1 MGTFGQAYLQDKE
14 RQLPYFYR
22 LGAAGCI
29 GSVTYE
35 RIRELFGSPE
45 ELFKADTDRLK
56 SLGIFTEGQ
65 LLKLEKVKKDPKV
78 MRDYEKAL
86 KTGVRILPFESEE
99 YPANLKEID
108 DYAPV
113 LFTKGNLPG
122 PEVPCVS
129 IIGARECSGYG
140 AAVAKRLGELFAEKG
155 IAVVSG
161 MARGIDS
168 LAQYAALSAG
178 GYSLAF
184 LGGGVDVIYP
194 RESRHLYEILA
205 ERGGIVSELPPGTEP
220 LRAYFARRNRL
231 ISGMSHVV
239 CVVEAKEK
247 SGTMIT
253 VNCALD
259 QGREVWAVPGRIN
272 DITSFGTNEL
282 IRQGAGVINDLN
294 VFTEEV
300 VKRYGGAGQAR
311 TSAKNTVIDFLSSG
325 ERKIAE
331 KLDENSFTA
340 EQMSVRTGIPS
351 FEVLGLCITLSEKGM
366 VSSMG
371 AGRFMASD
379 RGIEVRNL
387 ILSEKGSE
395 EGE

>member
-86 KTGVRILPFESEE
+86 KAGVRILPFESEE

-140 AAVAKRLGELFAEKG
+140 AAVAKRMENCLRKR
-155 IAVVSG
+155 VS
-161 MARGIDS
+161 
-168 LAQYAALSAG
+168 Q
-178 GYSLAF
+178 
-184 LGGGVDVIYP
+184 
-194 RESRHLYEILA
+194 
-205 ERGGIVSELPPGTEP
+205 
-220 LRAYFARRNRL
+220 
-231 ISGMSHVV
+231 
-239 CVVEAKEK
+239 
-247 SGTMIT
+247 
-253 VNCALD
+253 
-259 QGREVWAVPGRIN
+259 
-272 DITSFGTNEL
+272 
-282 IRQGAGVINDLN
+282 
-294 VFTEEV
+294 
-300 VKRYGGAGQAR
+300 
-311 TSAKNTVIDFLSSG
+311 
-325 ERKIAE
+325 
-331 KLDENSFTA
+331 
-340 EQMSVRTGIPS
+340 
-351 FEVLGLCITLSEKGM
+351 
-366 VSSMG
+366 
-371 AGRFMASD
+371 
-379 RGIEVRNL
+379 
-387 ILSEKGSE
+387 
-395 EGE
+395 